1 MKTLILAAAILPL
14 LTSVTAQSSPGYVG
28 CYKSSGSLTQKAI
41 EASNSPSACSDSCV
55 DGNFTVE
62 AMTKIN
68 ECYCGTSLPPTSD
81 KVEDS
86 KCDASCPGSPSD
98 TCGSNAGD
106 FFSVY
111 STGVSPSLSV
121 GTNNGTIT
129 TTSGTRN
136 STTSTTTG
144 SSSETSTSNPTD
156 TTRPT
161 TTGSTGSAPTK
172 TSGSTTSSTSEP
184 NSGDSVQ
191 IGGGMLV
198 GAVMGAL
205 AMVF

>member
-1 MKTLILAAAILPL
+1 MYLTHSSNPSRSVLI
-14 LTSVTAQSSPGYVG
+14 
-28 CYKSSGSLTQKAI
+28 
-41 EASNSPSACSDSCV
+41 
-55 DGNFTVE
+55 
-62 AMTKIN
+62 
-68 ECYCGTSLPPTSD
+68 GT
-81 KVEDS
+81 
-86 KCDASCPGSPSD
+86 G
-98 TCGSNAGD
+98 GSNAGD

-111 STGVSPSLSV
+111 STGVTASLPV
-121 GTNNGTIT
+121 DTNNGTIT

-156 TTRPT
+156 TTKPKPS
-161 TTGSTGSAPTK
+161 GSTGSAATK
-172 TSGSTTSSTSEP
+172 TSGSTTSSTGKP

-198 GAVMGAL
+198 GAVMGVL